1 MPPEQSRQ
9 EIDPKYISVLAAE
22 RRGKDLKNKQIIP
35 TTLPSTVTKTTTTTK
50 HYNKSRE
57 EEYRGVNWSY
67 LWLAASSNNDGVFLY
82 IYIFEAG
89 RMSKP

>member
-35 TTLPSTVTKTTTTTK
+35 TTLPLSQKQQQHET
-50 HYNKSRE
+50 
-57 EEYRGVNWSY
+57 
-67 LWLAASSNNDGVFLY
+67 L
-82 IYIFEAG
+82 
-89 RMSKP
+89 